1 MELADRSDTPI
12 TTATVLIVGFPAA
25 CRKSDHNVIRLLVL
39 AHEYSLPEFINKC
52 TLHLY
57 SHLRQ
62 LSFSLHGK
70 GWKTT
75 SKTLALLPRE
85 VLAGFT
91 TDLLRAAGRTQAEL
105 QHAKK
110 HLSVA
115 YESPV

>member
-1 MELADRSDTPI
+1 MLANISRTPKNYVDS
-12 TTATVLIVGFPAA
+12 AGCGFSAA